1 MVEATVALHYVFNSP
16 IKSFK
21 TKQKNGS
28 AHRGNDWQSRF
39 SMLYFPRKR
48 RSREIQRQSIIR
60 VSSWHLPDF
69 QQDEKIEHLF
79 YKRQAR
85 HISSYGIGWELE
97 GIENGF
103 RLTEGIAFLLS
114 RGKDKGLGSDDIAAH
129 LVETSETDIR
139 SAHSLAVADFP

>member
-1 MVEATVALHYVFNSP
+1 MSSILQSRVFRLNKKAALHIGETIGRAVLVYC
-16 IKSFK
+16 I
-21 TKQKNGS
+21 
-28 AHRGNDWQSRF
+28 
-39 SMLYFPRKR
+39 FPRKR
-48 RSREIQRQSIIR
+48 RSREIQRQSIIGA
-60 VSSWHLPDF
+60 SSGHLPDF